1 MSKRVLVLSKTVHLI
16 ACSKWTIN
24 NYFPPK
30 SHITWAWMCVCTCLC
45 VCVVCVCIYRM
56 RINGH
61 KRSEKKNEER
71 KKLNKLRTRDENYDS
86 VQPWIIPILN
96 DFTQIY
102 NILSINLLFVNS
114 IFFFVDFF
122 FFLLS
127 FSSFVRLPNTKT

>member
-1 MSKRVLVLSKTVHLI
+1 MLPERE
-16 ACSKWTIN
+16 
-24 NYFPPK
+24 
-30 SHITWAWMCVCTCLC
+30 CVYVC
-45 VCVVCVCIYRM
+45 VCVFCVYM
-56 RINGH
+56 RISNAN
-61 KRSEKKNEER
+61 KRAQKIGEKERREE
-71 KKLNKLRTRDENYDS
+71 KIKQIRTRDENYDS

-122 FFLLS
+122 FLLS